1 MRTLITTI
9 FSVLS
14 FITFSQVIE
23 VELDEVQVFYGNI
36 KQPLRTVIENPS
48 IDPITEQKNCKYILN
63 FNDSTSTFYRNDQF
77 VSKVYITIKSQKD
90 SQILFLDNK
99 TNGLIVKEDMS
110 EITFFKVTDDLVTY
124 KYFTKFTSNIIKN

>member
-23 VELDEVQVFYGNI
+23 VELDEVQVFYVNI
-36 KQPLRTVIENPS
+36 KQPLRTVIETPS

-77 VSKVYITIKSQKD
+77 VSKVNFTIKSQKD

>member
-36 KQPLRTVIENPS
+36 KQPLRTVIETPS

-77 VSKVYITIKSQKD
+77 VSKVNFTIKSQKD

>member
-1 MRTLITTI
+1 M
-9 FSVLS
+9 
-14 FITFSQVIE
+14 
-23 VELDEVQVFYGNI
+23 ELDEVQVFYGNI

-77 VSKVYITIKSQKD
+77 VSKVNFTIKSQKD

-110 EITFFKVTDDLVTY
+110 EITFFKVADDLVTY

>member
-14 FITFSQVIE
+14 FIT
-23 VELDEVQVFYGNI
+23 
-36 KQPLRTVIENPS
+36 
-48 IDPITEQKNCKYILN
+48 
-63 FNDSTSTFYRNDQF
+63 
-77 VSKVYITIKSQKD
+77 
-90 SQILFLDNK
+90 
-99 TNGLIVKEDMS
+99 LIVKEDMS

>member
-1 MRTLITTI
+1 MRPLITTI

-36 KQPLRTVIENPS
+36 KQPLRTVIETPS

-77 VSKVYITIKSQKD
+77 VSKVNFTIKSQKD

>member
-36 KQPLRTVIENPS
+36 KQPLRTVIETPS

-77 VSKVYITIKSQKD
+77 VSKVNFTIKSQKD
-90 SQILFLDNK
+90 SQILFLENK

>member
-1 MRTLITTI
+1 
-9 FSVLS
+9 
-14 FITFSQVIE
+14 
-23 VELDEVQVFYGNI
+23 VELDEDQVFYGNI

-77 VSKVYITIKSQKD
+77 VSKVNFTIKSQKD